1 MSGGSLNY
9 LYCKEPE
16 DLFNY
21 RNELEEAEEHLLR
34 HGHKDVAMD
43 VRRLI
48 EYLNS
53 AYNRIS
59 VLHENLIEVLKA
71 VEWHLSADSGADA
84 VARAV
89 ETYRRGKE

>member
-16 DLFNY
+16 ELFDHIEDL
-21 RNELEEAEEHLLR
+21 EQVEAQLLSR
-34 HGHKDVAMD
+34 GHKDVAKD

-59 VLHENLIEVLKA
+59 VLHDQLRDVCKA
-71 VEWHLSADSGADA
+71 VEWYLSADSSETRIDE
-84 VARAV
+84 AV
-89 ETYRRGKE
+89 ETYRRK